1 VIGITLVVAGDS
13 FFLTLFIVIIFH
25 QMFEGLA
32 LGSRIAA
39 LGTKTTEEQVQA
51 RLGGHGH
58 GHAAAPAAPA
68 APVVPVAVAADAKTG
83 DMPPSYPTASTESSS
98 VEENFKAPH
107 FSLTKKCILASAF
120 ALITPL
126 GMAIGIGVLDKFNG
140 NDSNTLLAIAIL
152 DAISAGILIWVGVVE
167 MWAEDW
173 MYSSSELMNASPI
186 VTILSLFGLM
196 AGMAL
201 MGFLGK
207 WA

>member
-1 VIGITLVVAGDS
+1 MIGITLVVAGDS
-13 FFLTLFIVIIFH
+13 FFKTLFIVIVFH

-39 LGTKTTEEQVQA
+39 LGTKTAEEQVQQ
-51 RLGGHGH
+51 RLAGHSGH
-58 GHAAAPAAPA
+58 AAPAAPA
-68 APVVPVAVAADAKTG
+68 AAATADSKTG
-83 DMPPSYPTASTESSS
+83 DLPPNYPTTTASTESSS

-107 FSLTKKCILASAF
+107 FSLTKKCLLASAF

-140 NDSNTLLAIAIL
+140 SNPNTLLAIAIL

>member
-1 VIGITLVVAGDS
+1 MIGITLVVAGDS
-13 FFLTLFIVIIFH
+13 FFLTLFIVIVFH
-25 QMFEGLA
+25 QVFEGLA

-39 LGTKTTEEQVQA
+39 LGTKTTEQQVQA

-58 GHAAAPAAPA
+58 GHVAAAPAAA
-68 APVVPVAVAADAKTG
+68 GAPNVPEESKTG
-83 DMPPSYPTASTESSS
+83 ELPPSYPTASTESSS
-98 VEENFKAPH
+98 VEDNFKTPH
-107 FSLTKKCILASAF
+107 FSLTKKCLLASAF

-140 NDSNTLLAIAIL
+140 NDPNTLLAIAIL

-173 MYSSSELMNASPI
+173 MYSTSELMNAGPV
-186 VTILSLFGLM
+186 VTGLSLFGLM